1 MDAKT
6 EAMASNQMSHMCAM
20 NPQMLLDMYV
30 QSEQCEAPLYAQL
43 AQMAPTPCL
52 RQMIAQ
58 MAMEEPGHTARLA
71 ALAAA
76 YGLGAS
82 APMTHGGQIGMAPQ
96 FFSVEEKKE

>member
-6 EAMASNQMSHMCAM
+6 EAMANNQMNHMCAM
-20 NPQMLLDMYV
+20 TPQMLLDMFI

-58 MAMEEPGHTARLA
+58 MVVEDAVKA
-71 ALAAA
+71 AIVAAIAAA
-76 YGLGAS
+76 YGLNAT
-82 APMTHGGQIGMAPQ
+82 APMMQGGQTAMAPQ
-96 FFSVEEKKE
+96 FYSVEEKKE